1 MVLGL
6 GVPELLFIAVIAG
19 IFLFGAPKVK
29 EWVDTFKSQKKA
41 AVEIIKSDPAP
52 ASLEEEEYVPVQK
65 VKKVAQLQKPVI
77 KKKVIAKEEPEEM
90 EFP

>member
-6 GVPELLFIAVIAG
+6 GVPELIFIAVVVG

-41 AVEIIKSDPAP
+41 AVDIIKSDPDSA
-52 ASLEEEEYVPVQK
+52 LVKEEEYIPI
-65 VKKVAQLQKPVI
+65 KKVPKLAV
-77 KKKVIAKEEPEEM
+77 KKKVVAKENTEEM

>member
-6 GVPELLFIAVIAG
+6 GVPELIFIAVVAG

-41 AVEIIKSDPAP
+41 AMDIIKSDPDSA
-52 ASLEEEEYVPVQK
+52 LVKEEEYIP
-65 VKKVAQLQKPVI
+65 VKKVQLQKPII
-77 KKKVIAKEEPEEM
+77 KKKVIVKQEPEEM
-90 EFP
+90 DFP

>member
-41 AVEIIKSDPAP
+41 AVEIIKSDPEP
-52 ASLEEEEYVPVQK
+52 ASLEDKEYIPVQK
-65 VKKVAQLQKPVI
+65 VKKVVQLEKPVVN
-77 KKKVIAKEEPEEM
+77 KKAIVKEESEEM